1 MVRKMIAVM
10 IFAATAFVLG
20 GLVPE
25 SQAVEAVVAT
35 TVVKKIDKIETL
47 TRVAD
52 NVIILF
58 DSSGSMG
65 EPFGDSGMSKL
76 DAAKTILKRRADLLP
91 DSYPELKVGLYSYT
105 PSNKEDPRTVFYKLQ
120 PFKKAEFQKAVD
132 ELPKEASGPT
142 LMVAAMRKL
151 GSFLD
156 GLSGNTVVFLFTD
169 GTHSD
174 EGATDSPLTLARKIA
189 SKHDVDFQVISTTDE
204 EVKVKLMEAVASIN
218 EASRVHSFED
228 MIERPEVF
236 SGSVFALEETFIVT
250 AETREE
256 VVGFKLDRIKFG
268 FDDAE
273 INVEFGA
280 ELDTVGE
287 ILQSNPLSYIVLAG
301 HTDNVGTE
309 EYNLALSHKR
319 VEAVARYLVKKFNID
334 PSRISTFWYGSAAP
348 VAPNDTEAGRQ
359 KNRRVVG
366 FIAGVN

>member
-1 MVRKMIAVM
+1 MGKKIFAVM
-10 IFAATAFVLG
+10 MFVAMTFVFG
-20 GLVPE
+20 AVVPE

-35 TVVKKIDKIETL
+35 TVVKRIDKIETL
-47 TRVAD
+47 KRVAD

-91 DSYPELKVGLYSYT
+91 DSYPALNVGLYSYT
-105 PSNKEDPRTVFYKLQ
+105 PSNKEDPKTTFYKLQ
-120 PFKKAEFQKAVD
+120 PFKKAEFQMAVD
-132 ELPKEASGPT
+132 ELPKDASGPT

-151 GSFLD
+151 GSALE

-174 EGATDSPLTLARKIA
+174 QGATDSPLTLARKIA
-189 SKHDVDFQVISTTDE
+189 SEHDVDFQVISTTDE
-204 EVKVKLMEAVASIN
+204 EVKLKLMEAVASLN
-218 EASRVHSFED
+218 AASRVHTFED

-236 SGSVFALEETFIVT
+236 SGSVFALEETFVVT

-256 VVGFKLDRIKFG
+256 VVGFKLDKIKFG

-273 INVEFGA
+273 IMVEFDS
-280 ELDTVGE
+280 ELNNVGE
-287 ILQSNPLSYIVLAG
+287 ILNSNPLSYVVLAG
-301 HTDNVGTE
+301 HTDNTGPD
-309 EYNLALSHKR
+309 EYNLALSRKR
-319 VEAVARYLVKKFNID
+319 VEAVASYLVKKFSSD

-348 VAPNDTEAGRQ
+348 VASNDTPEGRK

>member
-1 MVRKMIAVM
+1 MVRKKIAVM
-10 IFAATAFVLG
+10 IFVATAFVLG
-20 GLVPE
+20 SLVPE

-91 DSYPELKVGLYSYT
+91 DSYPSLKVGLYSYT
-105 PSNKEDPRTVFYKLQ
+105 PSNKEDPKTAFYPLQ
-120 PFKKAEFQKAVD
+120 PFNKTEFQKAVD

-142 LMVAAMRKL
+142 LMVAALRKL
-151 GSFLD
+151 DRYLD

-169 GTHSD
+169 GTHSNQD
-174 EGATDSPLTLARKIA
+174 TIDSPLTLARKIVE
-189 SKHDVDFQVISTTDE
+189 KYDVDFQVVSTTDE
-204 EVKVKLMEAVASIN
+204 EVKVKLMEAVASLDN
-218 EASRVHSFED
+218 GSRVHTFED

-236 SGSVFALEETFIVT
+236 SGAVFALEETFIVT

-273 INVEFGA
+273 INVEFDA

-319 VEAVARYLVKKFNID
+319 VEAVARYLVKKFSID